1 MYVQTVNPYISCS
14 SFPFVTSFFFLSLLS
29 LFPFVSLFFS
39 VTKQILASGVKQSK
53 GKTTGAGKGGGKSKK
68 NKGPKKAR
76 GPYAFFVQNERV
88 KIAAANPGA
97 CSTLSLFSLSLLLH
111 KNVLLLLQFIFFI
124 LFPCTS
130 TDLIEK

>member
-76 GPYAFFVQNERV
+76 GPYAFFVQSERV

-97 CSTLSLFSLSLLLH
+97 CSTLFSLSSLSLFSCTRMYSYFYNLYFLFYSH
-111 KNVLLLLQFIFFI
+111 VLVL
-124 LFPCTS
+124 T
-130 TDLIEK
+130 